1 MFIWSGEVYTHIQ
14 HWPRVFNLELGQL
27 FCYLAIKQFTK
38 FFFSHPYHL
47 SSQTCQDQG
56 PCVLLV
62 LWEED
67 LVKALEK
74 RSPRKFY
81 LRNHPLLPVDFLDGK
96 NKTPKRKWTHHSA
109 SDGEKSFVTRQQI
122 LQLLESEEPWRHFV
136 PIPPPGIRLSKN
148 CTHTFQKTAF
158 YRFSPLS
165 NLNFSLCQVSP
176 IFSSL
181 STMMKIKQL
190 ELVLVF

>member
-47 SSQTCQDQG
+47 SSQTCKDQG

-96 NKTPKRKWTHHSA
+96 NKTPKRKWTHHFA

-122 LQLLESEEPWRHFV
+122 LQLLESEEPGGTLCPSHLQASGSPRTALILSRRQHFIGFPHC
-136 PIPPPGIRLSKN
+136 PIS
-148 CTHTFQKTAF
+148 TFPYVK
-158 YRFSPLS
+158 
-165 NLNFSLCQVSP
+165 
-176 IFSSL
+176 
-181 STMMKIKQL
+181 
-190 ELVLVF
+190 